1 MFVTSHM
8 TEGGAQKSMTSMSAM
23 AKLTIKMLVT
33 LCIDLVVVTA
43 MITWKYVAFIFFC
56 FKRKAMHVLVVHE
69 VIGLL

>member
-1 MFVTSHM
+1 M

-43 MITWKYVAFIFFC
+43 MITWKYVRSIHFFC